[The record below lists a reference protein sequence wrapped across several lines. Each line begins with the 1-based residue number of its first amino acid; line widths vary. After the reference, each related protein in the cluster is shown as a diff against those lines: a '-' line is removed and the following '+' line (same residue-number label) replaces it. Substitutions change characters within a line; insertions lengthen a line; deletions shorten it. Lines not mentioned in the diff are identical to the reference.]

1 MEVPGVRHINCPF
14 STYRVESGMDII
26 RDRAIGAFIGLAVG
40 DAVGTTVEFKEPGDF
55 EPLTDM
61 VGGGVFR
68 LQPGEWT
75 DDTSM
80 ALCLADTLLE
90 KGTVDPFDLMIRFAR
105 WYHLGE
111 NSSNGRCFDIGTTC
125 VSAIVQ
131 FERAK
136 AYSPAPNLHF
146 MSGNGSIMRLSP
158 VALRWH
164 QNRAMAVGMAVLQG
178 ETTHGSDM
186 CRRYCEELSGAL
198 VDLINGVE
206 PTLEDQSALPVQLI
220 PNTGFVEH
228 TMLAASWAFQ
238 TTDNFRDCI
247 LRAANL
253 GGDADTIAAVAG
265 QLAGARYGLG
275 GIPPEWVD
283 KLAQRDHLLD
293 LANRLYDAGLE

>member
-1 MEVPGVRHINCPF
+1 
-14 STYRVESGMDII
+14 MDTI
-26 RDRAIGAFIGLAVG
+26 RDRAVGAFIGLAVG

-55 EPLTDM
+55 DPVTDM

-80 ALCLADTLLE
+80 ALCLADNILANGKVE
-90 KGTVDPFDLMIRFAR
+90 PFDLMIRFAR

-111 NSSNGRCFDIGTTC
+111 NGSNGRCFDIGTTC
-125 VSAIVQ
+125 VSAITT

-136 AYSPAPNLHF
+136 AYSPAPNLHHT
-146 MSGNGSIMRLSP
+146 SGNGSIMRLAP
-158 VALRWH
+158 VVTRWV
-164 QNRAMAVGMAVLQG
+164 QDRPESIRMAAIQG

-186 CRRYCEELSGAL
+186 CRRYCEELAGAL
-198 VDLINGVE
+198 VDLIHGNA
-206 PTLEDQSALPVQLI
+206 PSLADQSALSVHQV

-228 TMLAASWAFQ
+228 TMIAASWAFQ
-238 TTDNFRDCI
+238 TTDNFRDCV

-265 QLAGARYGLG
+265 QLAGARYGLS
-275 GIPPEWVD
+275 GIPQEWVD

-293 LANRLYDAGLE
+293 LANRLYDAE